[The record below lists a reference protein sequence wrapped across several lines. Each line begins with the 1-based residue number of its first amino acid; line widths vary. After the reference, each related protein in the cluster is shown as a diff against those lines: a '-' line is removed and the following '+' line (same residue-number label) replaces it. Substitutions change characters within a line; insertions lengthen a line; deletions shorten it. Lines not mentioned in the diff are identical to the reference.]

1 MVHGWKFNL
10 AVEDVHD
17 GRRRQ
22 WLPWVAL
29 SWPRRRGGHVDEGKK
44 ESRAC
49 VCCLVWVNWGDSA
62 RQPHHIRRL
71 ISWWGLMTCS
81 PRGLSPRRSGGDGM
95 EASRNCRICRFALP
109 RPMLPHCS
117 TAARVSVSTVGMDG
131 WTDHLCRIPG
141 SVDRWRICCSVSKH
155 RHRRWASS
163 PSVLHPGMDSDSA
176 RRETKR
182 RQEKHDQGPDHAP
195 TIPEAMAGRHFDSDG
210 SPSLVEDAD
219 DAWMRWPPRRPAP
232 RWESVQS
239 PSEKQN
245 DFIMKF
251 PKAAKIDGNRR
262 GRCFGIPAP
271 RNIHHLSRLS
281 KGRGDER
288 TGGPLRVASLGGASF
303 VEVAEIEASRLEDAL
318 LHNPKEPLGLLPST
332 GDSTLGRHHVGRL
345 PMTAV
350 GFWHLSPRMMRDG
363 EEEESKCQANPLA

>member
-1 MVHGWKFNL
+1 MDRPSLLDPWI
-10 AVEDVHD
+10 
-17 GRRRQ
+17 RRPMAH
-22 WLPWVAL
+22 LLFGLEAL
-29 SWPRRRGGHVDEGKK
+29 SP
-44 ESRAC
+44 
-49 VCCLVWVNWGDSA
+49 
-62 RQPHHIRRL
+62 
-71 ISWWGLMTCS
+71 
-81 PRGLSPRRSGGDGM
+81 
-95 EASRNCRICRFALP
+95 
-109 RPMLPHCS
+109 
-117 TAARVSVSTVGMDG
+117 TVG
-131 WTDHLCRIPG
+131 LFPLRP
-141 SVDRWRICCSVSKH
+141 
-155 RHRRWASS
+155 
-163 PSVLHPGMDSDSA
+163 PSGMDSDSA

-210 SPSLVEDAD
+210 SLVEDAD
-219 DAWMRWPPRRPAP
+219 DAWMSWPPRRPAP

-251 PKAAKIDGNRR
+251 PKAAKIDGKRR

-303 VEVAEIEASRLEDAL
+303 VESAEIEASRLEDAL

-332 GDSTLGRHHVGRL
+332 GDSTLGRHRVGRL

-350 GFWHLSPRMMRDG
+350 GFWHLSPRMMGDG